1 MLPALLILAPRG
13 LPQSIRQLEKPG
25 GRIGVHAFHGYFLKG
40 VLVVAKRRYYT
51 KSGLTGLMAR
61 VSVKGLTAID
71 KRSAGAKALLR
82 WKAELLRDL
91 GGEEG
96 LSAQRKTLVELS
108 CRLRLY
114 LDHIDAYLMTQ
125 PTLVRKRT
133 RTLLPVVHQRQQLS
147 DALAKLLRDLGLE
160 RKAVPVKSIREYVSE
175 LEAVRP
181 GVRDEDEPDN
191 LGCDD
196 GSEDSGVAVS
206 EADGEGH
213 LDGVEDIS
221 ERPVR
226 VADDRGG
233 EERVSEV
240 YGPK

>member
-1 MLPALLILAPRG
+1 MP
-13 LPQSIRQLEKPG
+13 EC
-25 GRIGVHAFHGYFLKG
+25 RIGVRAFHSYFLKG

-61 VSVKGLTAID
+61 VSVRGLTAID

-82 WKAELLRDL
+82 WKGELLRDL

-96 LSAQRKTLVELS
+96 LSAQRKTLVELA

-125 PTLVRKRT
+125 PSLVRKRT

-175 LEAVRP
+175 LESVRP
-181 GVRDEDEPDN
+181 EVKRDEDEPDDS
-191 LGCDD
+191 GRDD
-196 GSEDSGVAVS
+196 GPEDSGVAVS

-213 LDGVEDIS
+213 VDDVEDVS
-221 ERPVR
+221 GRVVR
-226 VADDRGG
+226 VGDDRGG
-233 EERVSEV
+233 EEDVQKV
-240 YGPK
+240 YGAK